1 MGKTLPKESLLS
13 KYKLKFEKTK
23 PGKPTVSKEYI
34 KELESKKH
42 KDVTYR
48 EIVLKKISKLMVIL
62 ANVVNKVKHP
72 NKKVKKLTKIE
83 LELVK
88 TQQKNVIMGICQL
101 LVVVSITYSSIIV
114 YVGVNSLASKVALA
128 PQIIF
133 ALIILV
139 KSFSKLYK

>member
-1 MGKTLPKESLLS
+1 MSKKLPKESLLS
-13 KYKLKFEKTK
+13 KHKLKYEKTK
-23 PGKPTVSKEYI
+23 PGKPAVSKEYLKI
-34 KELESKKH
+34 LEDKKH
-42 KDVTYR
+42 KDVTYKDV
-48 EIVLKKISKLMVIL
+48 ILKKISRIRTIL

-83 LELVK
+83 LELAK
-88 TQQKNVIMGICQL
+88 NQQKNVIIGICQL
-101 LVVVSITYSSIIV
+101 LVVVSIAYSSTIV
-114 YVGVNSLASKVALA
+114 YVGVNSFASKVALA